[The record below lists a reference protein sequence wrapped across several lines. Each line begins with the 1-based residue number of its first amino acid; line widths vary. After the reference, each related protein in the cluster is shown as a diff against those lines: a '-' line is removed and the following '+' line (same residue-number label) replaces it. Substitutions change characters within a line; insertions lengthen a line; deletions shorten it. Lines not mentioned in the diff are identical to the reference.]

1 MGIFTKTKKKFR
13 TKDVRVATTRITSSY
28 SDGSGNEPRFITW
41 YFLVHKVRGEYYEI
55 FSNRKI
61 EKESD
66 IHNDGITSQILDIP
80 YIEKIEALSN
90 YLVDPT
96 INIIDSKLLFDFILD
111 MNIQSMF
118 ECFCSGKK
126 WTNKKAGILLAFLF

>member
-13 TKDVRVATTRITSSY
+13 TEDVRVATTIITSSY
-28 SDGSGNEPRFITW
+28 SDGSGNEPRCITW

-61 EKESD
+61 QKESD
-66 IHNDGITSQILDIP
+66 THHDGITSQIFDIP

-111 MNIQSMF
+111 MNIQSIL
-118 ECFCSGKK
+118 ECFYSGKK
-126 WTNKKAGILLAFLF
+126 